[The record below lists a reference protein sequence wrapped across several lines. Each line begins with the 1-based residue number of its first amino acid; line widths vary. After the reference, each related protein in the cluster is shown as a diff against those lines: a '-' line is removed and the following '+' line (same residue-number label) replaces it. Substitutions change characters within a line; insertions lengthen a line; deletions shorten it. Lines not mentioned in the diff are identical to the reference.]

1 MNYDETVSTLK
12 FADRAKSVL
21 TKVRPNE
28 VMAYDENLINKLTKE
43 INELKSILAIR
54 KKRGNYGEFEDQ
66 LLKLKEEN
74 EKLKKY
80 VMANLTKE
88 NIEKLISENKILKLE
103 LQKLKSKNEFFINDN
118 IDPDLLSSKNLTN
131 SVRSLVD
138 NNMNLGD
145 YSGSSKSNV
154 VSPSYLQNNLS
165 SRNEIFNTKEA
176 HYTPS
181 SMLKSYI
188 NDSENIIQRINN
200 LKEKNSYS
208 INIPNSNLKE
218 MKKYSQSPHPNK
230 KLMRV
235 GLDILSS
242 KNSNFLNTPKDSS
255 SITSEIKELKAANER
270 LRFLEQMEKRTGLKT
285 VKEIEKINSEKIKK
299 KEEIENKKVE
309 RKKDIERIE
318 GHLKRLNYLYKGKPQ
333 VNVYSDYLIEST
345 MGKKN
350 YKF

>member
-1 MNYDETVSTLK
+1 LNYDETVSTLK

-21 TKVRPNE
+21 TKVKPNE

-66 LLKLKEEN
+66 LVKLKEEN

-103 LQKLKSKNEFFINDN
+103 LQKLKSKNEFFNSDN
-118 IDPDLLSSKNLTN
+118 IDHDLLSSKNLTN
-131 SVRSLVD
+131 SVRSLGD
-138 NNMNLGD
+138 NNLNQGD
-145 YSGSSKSNV
+145 YTGSIKSKV
-154 VSPSYLQNNLS
+154 VTPSYIQNNLS
-165 SRNEIFNTKEA
+165 SRNEILNSKQDIYA
-176 HYTPS
+176 PS

-188 NDSENIIQRINN
+188 HDSENIIQRINN

-208 INIPNSNLKE
+208 INLPNTYHHDT
-218 MKKYSQSPHPNK
+218 KKFSQSPNK

-235 GLDILSS
+235 GLEILSS
-242 KNSNFLNTPKDSS
+242 KNSNFLQTPKDSS
-255 SITSEIKELKAANER
+255 SIISEIKELKAANER
-270 LRFLEQMEKRTGLKT
+270 LRFLEQMEKKTGLKT

-299 KEEIENKKVE
+299 KEEIEIKKIE

-318 GHLKRLNYLYKGKPQ
+318 GHLKRLNYLYKGKSE
-333 VNVYSDYLIEST
+333 VNVFSDYLIEST
-345 MGKKN
+345 LGKKN